1 MMALERRLSGV
12 TEADLSRLTTAVG
25 AMIAAA
31 VAPSAERV
39 AVARG
44 QIDVGRKERVQRRHL
59 RTPTL
64 DPTNLCRLVGMSRS
78 NLYRL
83 FEDTGGVARH
93 IQRERLLEAHAVLTD
108 PATTQSISATAEDLC
123 FADASSFSRTF
134 RREFAHSPGEMRAAT
149 LAGLAPPA
157 TLRGPVPSAGA
168 DFGELLRGFHRSVLL
183 AQLRTRPVRRN
194 DRRDLSRFSPAIP
207 ATYLSGA

>member
-1 MMALERRLSGV
+1 MWAARSGCGRRSVGTCGLRLWIPRTCVGLSECPDPISIDCSKIP
-12 TEADLSRLTTAVG
+12 EA
-25 AMIAAA
+25 
-31 VAPSAERV
+31 
-39 AVARG
+39 
-44 QIDVGRKERVQRRHL
+44 
-59 RTPTL
+59 
-64 DPTNLCRLVGMSRS
+64 
-78 NLYRL
+78 
-83 FEDTGGVARH
+83 
-93 IQRERLLEAHAVLTD
+93 
-108 PATTQSISATAEDLC
+108 ISAIAEDLC

-183 AQLRTRPVRRN
+183 AQLRTRPVPRN